1 MNKSEKTEV
10 KPLARKVRKKMAEP
24 MPAKEPTAGT
34 GQAQESGKTKSLLV
48 FFLSCFKISAVTFGG
63 GYVIV
68 PLQKRRFSDEL
79 GWLDEEEVLDLVAL
93 AQSAPG
99 PVAINASVLM
109 GQRLFGLKGAI
120 LAVLGTVLPPL
131 MILSL
136 ISLFYQAFSANRL
149 VRAFLKG
156 MQASVAALIFSA
168 IWDMTAGVLKKRSLY
183 QLALLILAL
192 ALVFL
197 TEVNI
202 VLILLLCALLGWLSL
217 FMKKDPTEEARPQ
230 PTTKADQDKNDTKP
244 LSSCASYD
252 KEER

>member
-1 MNKSEKTEV
+1 MNKSEQIEA
-10 KPLARKVRKKMAEP
+10 KPLARKVPPQNAGTI
-24 MPAKEPTAGT
+24 PAKEPTIET
-34 GQAQESGKTKSLLV
+34 GQAQKSGGKKSLLV

-68 PLQKRRFSDEL
+68 PLQKRRFADEL

-136 ISLFYQAFSANRL
+136 ISLFYQAFSTNRL

-168 IWDMTAGVLKKRSLY
+168 IWDMTAGVLKKRSVY

-202 VLILLLCALLGWLSL
+202 VLILLLCAFLGWLSL
-217 FMKKDPTEEARPQ
+217 FMKRDLTDEDELQ
-230 PTTKADQDKNDTKP
+230 PTTKAGQDQSTAEPFSSYNSNDGEDK
-244 LSSCASYD
+244 
-252 KEER
+252 